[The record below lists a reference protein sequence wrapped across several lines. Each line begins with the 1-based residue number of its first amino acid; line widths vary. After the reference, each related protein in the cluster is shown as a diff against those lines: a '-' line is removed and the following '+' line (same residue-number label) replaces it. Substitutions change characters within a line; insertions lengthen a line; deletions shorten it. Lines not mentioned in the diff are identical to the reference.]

1 MSLVIENGLVVTMD
15 KQRRILEKGTIAVD
29 SGKITSVE
37 KTGEVE
43 GKHKAER
50 VIDARGKIV
59 LPGLVCS
66 HTHLYGM
73 LLRGAHLDI
82 HPPTDFS
89 QILQRVWWPMDEAM
103 TTNDA
108 YAGALIG
115 CLDFLKTGTT
125 CFADTYSG
133 PDSIHL
139 CLDHIAKAVRQ
150 VGIRGMLAY
159 EATERHS
166 PEEGLKGI
174 EENVRFI
181 KKVGKEREKKVNG
194 MFSIHA
200 SFTVSDQLMKSVRQL
215 ADKYKTP
222 ITIHASEGLGDLYHN
237 IEKYGKRT
245 VERLHDVGV
254 LGPDVVLA
262 HCVHLNDD
270 EINIVRKTGANVAH
284 NPMSNMLN
292 AVGVAPILKML
303 KKGIRVGLGND
314 GYIFDGFENIRTTF
328 LLHKV
333 YHRDP
338 RVMNTQTVLEMATI
352 KGAELYGLEK
362 EIGSLEV
369 GKRADIIVIK
379 PDVLPTPLTPQSVLG
394 HLVNTVDG
402 DDVQTV
408 IVDGEILMENRKVL
422 SVNQDEVNTIAQRTA
437 EKLWERLGVIK
448 PHVEYPRG
456 SSNILMFD
464 QGKV

>member
-1 MSLVIENGLVVTMD
+1 MSLVIENGLTVTMD

-29 SGKITSVE
+29 NGKITSVE

-50 VIDARGKIV
+50 VIDARGRIV
-59 LPGLVCS
+59 LPGLICS

-82 HPPTDFS
+82 DPPTDFS

-103 TTNDA
+103 TTSDA
-108 YAGALIG
+108 YASALIG

-133 PDSIHL
+133 PNSIHL
-139 CLDHIAKAVRQ
+139 SLDYIARAVRQ
-150 VGIRGMLAY
+150 VGIRGILAY

-166 PEEGLKGI
+166 PEEGVKGV

-181 KKVGKEREKKVNG
+181 EKIGKGREKKVKG

-215 ADKYKTP
+215 ADKYKAP
-222 ITIHASEGLGDLYHN
+222 VTIHASEGLGDLYHN

-254 LGPDVVLA
+254 LGPDMVLA
-262 HCVHLNDD
+262 HCVQLNDD
-270 EINIVRKTGANVAH
+270 EINIVRKTGAKVAH

-303 KKGIRVGLGND
+303 KEGITVGLGND

-333 YHRDP
+333 HHRDP
-338 RVMNTQTVLEMATI
+338 RVMDPQTVLEMATI

-362 EIGSLEV
+362 ETGSLEV

-422 SVNQDEVNTIAQRTA
+422 TVNEEEVNAISQKAA
-437 EKLWERLGVIK
+437 EKLWERLSVIK
-448 PHVEYPRG
+448 PHVEYPR
-456 SSNILMFD
+456 I
-464 QGKV
+464 

>member
-15 KQRRILEKGTIAVD
+15 KQRRILERGTIAVD
-29 SGKITSVE
+29 NGKITSVG
-37 KTGEVE
+37 KTGEVV
-43 GKHKAER
+43 GKRKAER
-50 VIDARGKIV
+50 VIGARGRIV
-59 LPGLVCS
+59 LPGLICS
-66 HTHLYGM
+66 HTHLYGI
-73 LLRGAHLDI
+73 LLRGAHLEID
-82 HPPTDFS
+82 PPVDFS

-103 TTNDA
+103 TTSDA
-108 YAGALIG
+108 YASALVG

-133 PDSIHL
+133 PNSIHL
-139 CLDHIAKAVRQ
+139 SLDHIAKAVKQ
-150 VGIRGMLAY
+150 VGIRGILAY

-166 PEEGLKGI
+166 AEEGAKGI

-181 KKVGKEREKKVNG
+181 EKIGKGREKKVRG

-215 ADKYKTP
+215 ADKYKVP
-222 ITIHASEGLGDLYHN
+222 LTIHTSEGLGDLYHN
-237 IEKYGKRT
+237 IEKHGKRT

-254 LGPDVVLA
+254 LGPDAVLA
-262 HCVHLNDD
+262 HCVQLNDD
-270 EINIVRKTGANVAH
+270 EINIVRKTGAKVAH

-303 KKGIRVGLGND
+303 KEGITIGLGND

-333 YHRDP
+333 HHRDP
-338 RVMNTQTVLEMATI
+338 RVMDPQTVLEMATI

-369 GKRADIIVIK
+369 GKRADIIIIK

-394 HLVNTVDG
+394 HLVNTVNG

-408 IVDGEILMENRKVL
+408 IVDGEVLMENRKVL
-422 SVNQDEVNTIAQRTA
+422 TVNEEDANAISQKAA
-437 EKLWERLGVIK
+437 EKLWERLSVTK
-448 PHVEYPRG
+448 PHVEYPR
-456 SSNILMFD
+456 I
-464 QGKV
+464 